1 MFIVYTSHN
10 TKKENSSSIISD
22 VVSMNNPINIFYKKL
37 KNRAKIYL
45 KRVKV
50 FFFKNAYYCTKLLR
64 LTFVMLKYSIPNRTQ
79 ILINKESVYQTILS
93 VFNMKYFIQ
102 NTEIHLQDLKKC
114 FKKSNT
120 FLSNYETIT
129 VIGK

>member
-102 NTEIHLQDLKKC
+102 NTEIHLRDLKKC